1 MKEALKQ
8 SLIIILHFRMG
19 KRLLFISVL
28 RALVMLTVFTGAH
41 TAAAASEAVDANN
54 PNKNNRIQITS
65 DKLNAEVDAGEI
77 EFIGNVKA
85 TQAGAVIT
93 SDRLKIIYD
102 PDATKNKTGDIENV
116 AIEKIIANG
125 HVKIVTDN
133 LIAETDRA
141 EYTIISKVLVLLGE
155 HSKVSQ
161 GGLSITGTKFT
172 LNRSEEKLTVE
183 SSGENRIKAILQPVA
198 RDKQNPS
205 QK

>member
-1 MKEALKQ
+1 
-8 SLIIILHFRMG
+8 MG
-19 KRLLFISVL
+19 KQRLFIS
-28 RALVMLTVFTGAH
+28 ALQALIILTVFTGTH
-41 TAAAASEAVDANN
+41 TAAAASETIEANN
-54 PNKNNRIQITS
+54 ANKTNGIQITS
-65 DKLNAEVDAGEI
+65 DKLNAAVDAGEI

-102 PDATKNKTGDIENV
+102 PDATKNKTGDIE
-116 AIEKIIANG
+116 
-125 HVKIVTDN
+125 IVTDN

-141 EYTIISKVLVLLGE
+141 EYTIKSKVLALLGE

-161 GGLSITGTKFT
+161 GGNSITGTKFT
-172 LNRSEEKLTVE
+172 LHRIEGKLTVE